1 MQRLTIF
8 EVHKEPQILN
18 HRGGSLVGVAGVYIR
33 HQLKKEKREALERW
47 ADYVEGV
54 CSWIWTKELLEA
66 AELLGFDPENPK
78 HR

>member
-18 HRGGSLVGVAGVYIR
+18 HRGGSMVGVAGVYIR

-54 CSWIWTKELLEA
+54 CS
-66 AELLGFDPENPK
+66 
-78 HR
+78 